1 MRPRKYSLISYREK
15 KDYLK
20 IARNHEKNNK
30 KLKQLQDVANKNNI
44 RMNRVNENAEV
55 SPNDA
60 KKNTYRSNSRKL
72 LKHG

>member
-60 KKNTYRSNSRKL
+60 KKNS
-72 LKHG
+72 